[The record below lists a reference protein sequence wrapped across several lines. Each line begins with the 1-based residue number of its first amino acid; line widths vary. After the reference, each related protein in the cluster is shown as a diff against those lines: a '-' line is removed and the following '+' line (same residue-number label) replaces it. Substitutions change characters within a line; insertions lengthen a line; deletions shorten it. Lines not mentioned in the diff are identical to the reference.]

1 VKKLVFH
8 LLLWT
13 PLLLIAAALFH
24 LAFRTNLPQLVY
36 MDSIRNMPF
45 GCLDLV
51 SDAYVYKM
59 KPGPCA
65 LENIEYD
72 TVLTHDAEGFRVSR
86 PEPHYDVAVIGD
98 SHAHGVGVADDQTF
112 AHLLSSEH
120 HRRARNLAIGSYA
133 TRRELDVLGEYGR
146 DADYVVLQY
155 CENDANENHATL
167 KLGDEAL
174 RAQIE
179 ASLKDIMADY
189 EQGKA
194 LGYRKPLQDLARKL
208 LHHDYT
214 SKVQWRTDLNTR
226 NIEQEAHDFAKILD
240 RYRPLLEG
248 KRLIILESSGWLSNS
263 PRFKTRFSTE
273 LGYLG
278 WPQSRVLDST
288 KILADGD
295 SFVLDDHL
303 NASGHRKLAA
313 VIDAEIA
320 AWERADPILDSR
332 PPK

>member
-1 VKKLVFH
+1 MKKLVFH

-45 GCLDLV
+45 DCLDLV
-51 SDAYVYKM
+51 PDAYVYKM

-65 LENIEYD
+65 LRNLEYD
-72 TVLTHDAEGFRVSR
+72 TVLTHDADGFRVS
-86 PEPHYDVAVIGD
+86 PPAPHYDVAVVGD
-98 SHAHGVGVADDQTF
+98 SHAHGVGVGDDQTF

-120 HRRARNLAIGSYA
+120 HRRVRNLAIGSHA
-133 TRRELDVLGEYGR
+133 TRRELDVLDTYGR

-155 CENDANENHATL
+155 CENDANENNATL
-167 KLGDEAL
+167 KLGPEAL
-174 RAQIE
+174 RSQIE

-208 LHHDYT
+208 LDHSYT
-214 SKVQWRTDLNTR
+214 SKATWREDLQIR

-240 RYRPLLEG
+240 RYRTLLEG

-263 PRFKTRFSTE
+263 PRFKTRFATE
-273 LGYLG
+273 LGYLD
-278 WPQSRVLDST
+278 WPQARVLDTT

-303 NASGHRKLAA
+303 NAGGHRKLAA
-313 VIDAEIA
+313 AIANEIDD
-320 AWERADPILDSR
+320 WERADPVLDSR
-332 PPK
+332 AAE